1 MQVADQFHL
10 WQDLAEAVEKAVLAC
25 LAAMDPLPGPDDPGG
40 PEPRPGGA
48 GRVPRRARPRAP
60 PGHPARERYAAV
72 QVLHARRAAPS
83 ARSPAA
89 WGWPA
94 TPRMKVAHAASIDE
108 LLVKATRPS
117 ILDPFKPYLN
127 QRWNDGITSAAALHE
142 EIRARGWEG
151 GILTV
156 ERYLRQFRTAD
167 CRDRMGGR
175 NPSSPHRPHPRS
187 QASPRHPLDHAP
199 PRSPGRR

>member
-1 MQVADQFHL
+1 MHGH
-10 WQDLAEAVEKAVLAC
+10 E
-25 LAAMDPLPGPDDPGG
+25 
-40 PEPRPGGA
+40 
-48 GRVPRRARPRAP
+48 RRLVTR
-60 PGHPARERYAAV
+60 HRERYAAV
-72 QVLHARRAAPS
+72 QVLRAEGCPVREIARRLGL
-83 ARSPAA
+83 ARNTA
-89 WGWPA
+89 G
-94 TPRMKVAHAASIDE
+94 KFAHAASIDE
-108 LLVKATRPS
+108 LLVKATSRPS
-117 ILDPFKPYLN
+117 ILDPFKPYLD

-142 EIRARGWEG
+142 EIRARGWKG

-175 NPSSPHRPHPRS
+175 NPSSRTVRTPAP